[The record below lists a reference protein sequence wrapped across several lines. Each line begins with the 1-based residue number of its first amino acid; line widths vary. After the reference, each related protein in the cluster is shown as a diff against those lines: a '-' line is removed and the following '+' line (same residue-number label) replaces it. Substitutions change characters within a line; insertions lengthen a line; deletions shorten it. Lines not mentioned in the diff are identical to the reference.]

1 MEEVVPLHFSV
12 LIKIEIAEH
21 KLHDDILMRHPMRS
35 LINLL
40 KLPILNLIQVEIPH
54 PIRILKHTQY
64 LLQLLRVLFVEDL
77 AIFDHIDE
85 EHLLRV
91 ILIVIVG
98 DIVVIVV
105 EMQLAE
111 LLLCALV

>member
-1 MEEVVPLHFSV
+1 MGHS
-12 LIKIEIAEH
+12 
-21 KLHDDILMRHPMRS
+21 MRS

-54 PIRILKHTQY
+54 PIRILQHTQY
-64 LLQLLRVLFVEDL
+64 LLKLLRVFLIEDL

-91 ILIVIVG
+91 GFIVVVG

-111 LLLCALV
+111 LLLGALV